1 MIYEIII
8 CKTENRLGIS
18 FMFLFYYDILKKK
31 NTYNIMYIFA
41 EITLKKYIFFFLKA
55 DTRDGYDMST
65 RCRYTSLHS

>member
-18 FMFLFYYDILKKK
+18 FMFLFYYEILKKK

-41 EITLKKYIFFFLKA
+41 EITLKKYIFFFF
-55 DTRDGYDMST
+55 
-65 RCRYTSLHS
+65 